1 MGWCHFAP
9 LVTAKDGPAKRT
21 KDHEN
26 RTKKP
31 NAKNPNATQRNATP
45 KAERM
50 KAEQSAELRAT
61 AERIRRAPELA
72 AAVVGIASSVR
83 AIAVLETLADRL
95 ESGDLEDS

>member
-1 MGWCHFAP
+1 MQ
-9 LVTAKDGPAKRT
+9 R
-21 KDHEN
+21 
-26 RTKKP
+26 P
-31 NAKNPNATQRNATP
+31 N
-45 KAERM
+45 AERM

-83 AIAVLETLADRL
+83 AIAVLETLADCL

>member
-1 MGWCHFAP
+1 MVVRPVPGSA
-9 LVTAKDGPAKRT
+9 DGRIV
-21 KDHEN
+21 
-26 RTKKP
+26 KP
-31 NAKNPNATQRNATP
+31 EQRNQTRRNQTQRKEMQRPN
-45 KAERM
+45 AERM

-72 AAVVGIASSVR
+72 AAVVGISSSVR

>member
-1 MGWCHFAP
+1 MPTVPRP
-9 LVTAKDGPAKRT
+9 LPGSGAGRIVKPEPRNQTRRT
-21 KDHEN
+21 Q
-26 RTKKP
+26 T
-31 NAKNPNATQRNATP
+31 NATQGNATP